1 MIILHEQ
8 KTPVYVAVAVNACIR
23 VGCNRPLM
31 RFSPTK
37 ICVIQF
43 RRLSSQALYSQ
54 IGCNRKSKLFFDGLF
69 FPLHT
74 KSMKPF
80 LLAWYNQYDTEI
92 WATKNIF
99 KKMQK
104 KLRFKLCFVSQLY
117 KKLLSTKWNCDL
129 ASKFAY
135 FFTRFTHEKRPQINF
150 FSRQNLDPEN
160 LNIFHF

>member
-117 KKLLSTKWNCDL
+117 KKLLSAKWNFVTWQVNLHIFSLLSLMKKDHK
-129 ASKFAY
+129 ST
-135 FFTRFTHEKRPQINF
+135 FFLVKISTQKI
-150 FSRQNLDPEN
+150 
-160 LNIFHF
+160 